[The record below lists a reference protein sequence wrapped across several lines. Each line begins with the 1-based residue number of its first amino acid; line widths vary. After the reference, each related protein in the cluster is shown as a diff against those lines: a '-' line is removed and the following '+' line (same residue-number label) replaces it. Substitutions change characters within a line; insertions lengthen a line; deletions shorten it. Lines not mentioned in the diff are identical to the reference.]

1 MLAEEIDILDLRLLR
16 RLAHNSRISVRS
28 LASQLG
34 IPHTTLYSRIRRL
47 ERLGVIKRY
56 TIMPD
61 LAKLG
66 YTITAVTSVSV
77 EGRYIEELEET
88 VSRRTE
94 TVAVYDI
101 TGEYDMLIVAKFRGI
116 GELDSFIK
124 WLNKQRGVR
133 RTETSVVFRIV
144 KEDLASPLIG

>member
-1 MLAEEIDILDLRLLR
+1 MFAEEIDILDLRLLR

-28 LASQLG
+28 LANQLG

-56 TIMPD
+56 TIVPD

-66 YTITAVTSVSV
+66 YAITAATSVSV
-77 EGRYIEELEET
+77 EGRHIEELEET
-88 VSRRTE
+88 VSRRPE
-94 TVAVYDI
+94 IVAVYDI

-133 RTETSVVFRIV
+133 RTVTSVVFRIV
-144 KEDLASPLIG
+144 KEDLASPLVG